1 MAAKLTAVTSRAQD
15 AQFGAQC
22 SWAAL
27 RDRLPLRWPAPAA
40 TPRCPK
46 RRFRSQYVY
55 TNWHDLAD
63 PQVRQHLSEFDLLLC
78 LVDFAPLRPV
88 LAQLLGWTS
97 GRGWI
102 PFDPLS
108 LFLLIGWQLI
118 NGWTRGATL
127 AHLAAPR
134 YQDYAQAFG
143 FRDGIYPTEGG
154 LRHFLTALGRSRP
167 DLDLCIPLPTVG
179 DTAAEEVALHRLN

>member
-15 AQFGAQC
+15 VQFGAQC

-55 TNWHDLAD
+55 TDWHDLAD

-88 LAQLLGWTS
+88 LAQLLGWT
-97 GRGWI
+97 
-102 PFDPLS
+102 
-108 LFLLIGWQLI
+108 
-118 NGWTRGATL
+118 RGATL

-134 YQDYAQAFG
+134 YRDYAQAFG

-167 DLDLCIPLPTVG
+167 HLDLCIPRPTVG
-179 DTAAEEVALHRLN
+179 DTAA